1 MPNDPKQVGWT
12 PMLLLICV
20 GTTIGAVIPIGYAL
34 GVMNTPAEVIK
45 AWTIGSVS
53 NTYGVQLNETNADI
67 LWASIVSIFQVG
79 GILGSFI
86 SGSISNKFGR
96 RGCLIFSG
104 VLLSFA
110 GLFLYFCRM
119 VNLVEMM
126 FLGRYLIGISA
137 ALIYTSQPMY
147 LLECAPIHLRGSA
160 GVFTLLGITGGIV
173 VGQIFSLQQVYGNEK
188 SWELALSAFLIF
200 VLIGFLPAFWFPE
213 SPSWLIKVR
222 QDEELARKSLRSLRG
237 KNAEETIN
245 AEIAELKASAAA
257 SSEIL
262 GFCAVLKN
270 SEFCLPL
277 LIVISFT
284 ACQGLSGINGIFFYS
299 VRIFTKCG
307 FSSENA
313 TWLNF
318 GSGVLNFVCAL
329 ISLVIMEK
337 FNRRPC
343 MLLSAGACAVS
354 LIGLGFALKFI
365 DYVSWFPMLCVI
377 LMASFIIFFNVGL
390 GPIPFFIGTEL
401 FELPPRTVAMA
412 TGNFSCWTGNFL
424 IGMCFPPVESLIGPF
439 CFLPCGGVC
448 IYCFLLTWRYVPE
461 TRGFEPS
468 DVKPLM
474 VNGLKSKVT

>member
-1 MPNDPKQVGWT
+1 MPDDPKRVGWT
-12 PMLLLICV
+12 PILLLICV
-20 GTTIGAVIPIGYAL
+20 ATTIGAVIPVGYAL

-45 AWTIGSVS
+45 KWVTASVS
-53 NTYGVQLNETNADI
+53 KRYGVELNATNLDI

-79 GILGSFI
+79 GIMGSFV
-86 SGSISNKFGR
+86 SGPISNRFGR
-96 RGCLIFSG
+96 KGCLLISSN
-104 VLLSFA
+104 LLLFA
-110 GLFLYFCRM
+110 GLLLYVCRM
-119 VNLVEMM
+119 VQLVELLL
-126 FLGRYLIGISA
+126 LGRFLIGISS
-137 ALIYTSQPMY
+137 ALIFTAQPMY

-173 VGQIFSLQQVYGNEK
+173 MGQVFSLQQVFGNEDY
-188 SWELALSAFLIF
+188 WDLALSFYVSC
-200 VLIGFLPAFWFPE
+200 VLFGFAPSFWFPE
-213 SPSWLIKVR
+213 SPSWLMKVR
-222 QDEELARKSLRSLRG
+222 KNEELAKESLRSLRG
-237 KNAEETIN
+237 ENAEDAIH
-245 AEIAELKASAAA
+245 AEIAEMKASAAE

-262 GFCAVLKN
+262 SFGAVLKN

-277 LIVISFT
+277 LIVVSFM

-307 FSSENA
+307 FSGENA

-318 GSGVLNFVCAL
+318 GAGVLNFVFG
-329 ISLVIMEK
+329 LVSFVLMERC
-337 FNRRPC
+337 NRRPC
-343 MLLSAGACAVS
+343 MLISYGACAIS
-354 LIGLGFALKFI
+354 LIGLGIALKYI
-365 DYVSWFPMLCVI
+365 DSVSWFPILCVVF
-377 LMASFIIFFNVGL
+377 MASFIVFFNFGL

-412 TGNFSCWTGNFL
+412 TGNFSFWTGNFL
-424 IGMCFPPVESLIGPF
+424 IGMCFPPLESLIGPF

-474 VNGLKSKVT
+474 ANGLKSKVT